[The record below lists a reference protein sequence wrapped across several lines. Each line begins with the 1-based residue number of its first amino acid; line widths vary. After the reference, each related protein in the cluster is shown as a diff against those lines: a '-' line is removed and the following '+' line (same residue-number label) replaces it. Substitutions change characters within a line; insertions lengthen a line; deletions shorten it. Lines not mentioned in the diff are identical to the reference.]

1 MVASCK
7 LLYCIK
13 GLVWLSWF
21 HKFSMSWS
29 CNVWGTSWVA
39 RWLWR
44 NCTYDCSR
52 PGKDQQMV
60 WSAVQFGP
68 WGIYLQDGLDLLGSR
83 LQSDAITADDKPEA
97 WDLVSSKVPSLRWYK
112 IDAPHRLGNPFSRP
126 RNAVYRLLKRP
137 KCHHEGWTHICKWR
151 SYFSL
156 FNLNFVFLSASLY
169 HDSV

>member
-68 WGIYLQDGLDLLGSR
+68 WGIYLQDGLDLLGSNLMLLLPMINLR
-83 LQSDAITADDKPEA
+83 HETWWAPKFLLCVGIKLMLLT
-97 WDLVSSKVPSLRWYK
+97 DLEIHFHVQEMLFIGCWKGQNVIMK
-112 IDAPHRLGNPFSRP
+112 DEHTFAN
-126 RNAVYRLLKRP
+126 
-137 KCHHEGWTHICKWR
+137 EGLTFPCLI
-151 SYFSL
+151 SIL
-156 FNLNFVFLSASLY
+156 FF
-169 HDSV
+169 